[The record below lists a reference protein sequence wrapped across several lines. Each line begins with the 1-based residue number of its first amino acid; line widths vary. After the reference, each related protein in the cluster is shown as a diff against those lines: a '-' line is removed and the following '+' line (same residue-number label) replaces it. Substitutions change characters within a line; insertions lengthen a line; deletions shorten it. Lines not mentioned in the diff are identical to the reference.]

1 MCCSY
6 LFCSHSLCLSFRFEA
21 RSTESRRGEK
31 RLIFQYVI
39 FHFPVNKCVCTSLFC
54 CVCVINTG
62 VTDSIFLTAFASH
75 EKKKEKIP
83 TTAMPQRVSV
93 HRLTSRQSVLDAL
106 IHQTY
111 THNNPPPS
119 LPSSLSPLQHLH
131 RSNVKLHG
139 GLQVSNPG
147 QAIP

>member
-1 MCCSY
+1 MC
-6 LFCSHSLCLSFRFEA
+6 A
-21 RSTESRRGEK
+21 RLYS
-31 RLIFQYVI
+31 V
-39 FHFPVNKCVCTSLFC
+39 V

-111 THNNPPPS
+111 THNNPTPFPA
-119 LPSSLSPLQHLH
+119 LLTLPIAAPSS
-131 RSNVKLHG
+131 
-139 GLQVSNPG
+139 
-147 QAIP
+147 

>member
-1 MCCSY
+1 MC
-6 LFCSHSLCLSFRFEA
+6 A
-21 RSTESRRGEK
+21 RLYS
-31 RLIFQYVI
+31 V
-39 FHFPVNKCVCTSLFC
+39 V

-111 THNNPPPS
+111 THNNPPP
-119 LPSSLSPLQHLH
+119 LPCPPHSPHCSTFIVAMSSSTVGYKFLIQDKPSPDIKVSGQYLYL
-131 RSNVKLHG
+131 G
-139 GLQVSNPG
+139 GRRLAEIVGCCTCVCGVCASWEII
-147 QAIP
+147 A